1 MAEDSQTDDVTEIK
15 TTTETTADGETV
27 QYRPRL
33 KALYNDVLR
42 YELKDQLSID
52 NVMDVPRL
60 TKIVVNVGVGEA
72 VGDSKVVEKVMT
84 DLATITGQKPQIR
97 RAKKSIATFKL
108 REGMPVGARV
118 TLRNERMWDFLDR
131 LLTLAIPR
139 IRDFRGLP
147 EKLDGGGNYTLG
159 ITEQLIFT
167 EIDYDSID
175 AIRGMDIT
183 FVTTATNDE
192 HGRALLEAFGF
203 PFRRPEGA
211 PAPEAMQRL
220 VAATADVS

>member
-1 MAEDSQTDDVTEIK
+1 MASDTTTSDIK
-15 TTTETTADGETV
+15 TTTESTADGETV

-33 KALYNDVLR
+33 KALYKDVLR
-42 YELKDQLSID
+42 DELQSQLSIG

-60 TKIVVNVGVGEA
+60 SKIVVNVGVGEA
-72 VGDSKVVEKVMT
+72 VGDSKVIEKAMN
-84 DLATITGQKPQIR
+84 DLAIITGQKPQLR
-97 RAKKSIATFKL
+97 RARKSIAVFKL
-108 REGMPVGARV
+108 REGMPIGARV

-147 EKLDGGGNYTLG
+147 DKFDGGGNYTVG
-159 ITEQLIFT
+159 ITEQLIFP
-167 EIDYDSID
+167 EVDYDSID

-183 FVTTATNDE
+183 FVTTATDDE

-220 VAATADVS
+220 VSASADLG